1 MIPLLCKA
9 VALGLTLS
17 QTASVAFPGP
27 DASGLALV
35 SIDRT
40 GNFLFTVIE
49 NGIVSGPFNL
59 GRAPLG

>member
-49 NGIVSGPFNL
+49 NGIISGPFNL